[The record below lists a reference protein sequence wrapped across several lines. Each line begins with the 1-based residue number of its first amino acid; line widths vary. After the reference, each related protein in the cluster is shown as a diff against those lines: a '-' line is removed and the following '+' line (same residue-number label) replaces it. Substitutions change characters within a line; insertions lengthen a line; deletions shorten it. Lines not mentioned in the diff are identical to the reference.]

1 MRSLRPEFRPEL
13 AVDLLRGRTHLCPS
27 CRRDLAET
35 VRGHLYECA
44 MLPAE
49 VRHRA
54 RSLRDA
60 AQHLV
65 KQSRQLRDK
74 ADLLIREAEV
84 AVDASRRAL
93 WHALKV
99 ARRRSL

>member
-1 MRSLRPEFRPEL
+1 
-13 AVDLLRGRTHLCPS
+13 
-27 CRRDLAET
+27 
-35 VRGHLYECA
+35 

-65 KQSRQLRDK
+65 KQSRQLRDQ
-74 ADLLIREAEV
+74 ADVLIREAET

-93 WHALKV
+93 WKALKI
-99 ARRRSL
+99 ARRRPGLPEPG